1 MLWKP
6 TIIES
11 ELKGPS
17 YAKDHQICTIGRAS
31 CVARQY
37 PGDMVSGAAIVCG
50 PLCADAADQPPVS
63 VTDGSF
69 GCISKLTPVRGFF
82 VGNLDGHLPD
92 TLKVARSK
100 DGGVY
105 PVGSVVQLVP
115 TEVMIKQPAGFNS
128 VTHDWEFF
136 ELDVDAHGS
145 TIRKRGFAEVVNRFG
160 GNCFGCHI
168 AARPQWDLICETD
181 SSCLHPSGLTTPI
194 DPWSTAAHRVRRQP
208 GLQISVG
215 AEDNWK
221 ALRQLAE
228 LQKVGPPASGEA
240 TH

>member
-1 MLWKP
+1 MRTMIRPVQL
-6 TIIES
+6 
-11 ELKGPS
+11 
-17 YAKDHQICTIGRAS
+17 AGRFA
-31 CVARQY
+31 VLGY
-37 PGDMVSGAAIVCG
+37 VPVTWLLAAAVLTG
-50 PLCADAADQPPVS
+50 SPCADAADQAPVP
-63 VTDGSF
+63 VTDSSF
-69 GCISKLTPVRGFF
+69 GCISKLTSVRGFF

-115 TEVMIKQPAGFNS
+115 TEVMVKQPAGFNS

-136 ELDVDAHGS
+136 ELDVDAKGS

-181 SSCLHPSGLTTPI
+181 HGCAPIPLTTPMI
-194 DPWSTAAHRVRRQP
+194 RALQHTDPRCPGSDHVR
-208 GLQISVG
+208 
-215 AEDNWK
+215 AEDRK
-221 ALRQLAE
+221 ALQDLAE
-228 LQKVGPPASGEA
+228 LQKVGPPASSDA
-240 TH
+240 AH

>member
-1 MLWKP
+1 MR
-6 TIIES
+6 T
-11 ELKGPS
+11 
-17 YAKDHQICTIGRAS
+17 TIGSAPLAGR
-31 CVARQY
+31 VALLSNAR
-37 PGDMVSGAAIVCG
+37 VTWLLVAAILCG
-50 PLCADAADQPPVS
+50 TLPADAADQAPIPVN
-63 VTDGSF
+63 DGSF

-82 VGNLDGHLPD
+82 VGNLSGHLPD

-115 TEVMIKQPAGFNS
+115 TEVMVKQPAGFNS

-136 ELDVDAHGS
+136 ELDVDAQGS

-181 SSCLHPSGLTTPI
+181 HGCLPIPLTTPMI
-194 DPWSTAAHRVRRQP
+194 RALQHTDPRCP
-208 GLQISVG
+208 GADHVS
-215 AEDNWK
+215 AEDSK
-221 ALRQLAE
+221 ALQALAE
-228 LQKVGPPASGEA
+228 LQKVGPPASGDTA
-240 TH
+240 H

>member
-1 MLWKP
+1 MRKIVRSAL
-6 TIIES
+6 S
-11 ELKGPS
+11 
-17 YAKDHQICTIGRAS
+17 AGR
-31 CVARQY
+31 VALLGVVRATWILA
-37 PGDMVSGAAIVCG
+37 AAILCG
-50 PLCADAADQPPVS
+50 RLCAQAADQPPVP

-82 VGNLDGHLPD
+82 VGNLSGHLPE

-115 TEVMIKQPAGFNS
+115 TEVMVKRPAGFNA

-136 ELDVDAHGS
+136 ELDVDAKGS

-168 AARPQWDLICETD
+168 QAQPQWDLICETNHG
-181 SSCLHPSGLTTPI
+181 CAPIPLTTPMI
-194 DPWSTAAHRVRRQP
+194 RALQHTDPRCPGSDHVR
-208 GLQISVG
+208 
-215 AEDNWK
+215 AEDRK
-221 ALRQLAE
+221 ALQELAE
-228 LQKVGPPASGEA
+228 LQKVGPPASSDA
-240 TH
+240 AH

>member
-1 MLWKP
+1 MR
-6 TIIES
+6 T
-11 ELKGPS
+11 
-17 YAKDHQICTIGRAS
+17 TIGSAPLAGRVALLCNARATWLL
-31 CVARQY
+31 V
-37 PGDMVSGAAIVCG
+37 AAI
-50 PLCADAADQPPVS
+50 LCATLPADAADQAPIP

-82 VGNLDGHLPD
+82 VGNLSGHLPD

-115 TEVMIKQPAGFNS
+115 TEVMVKQPAGFNS

-181 SSCLHPSGLTTPI
+181 HGCAPIPLTTPMI
-194 DPWSTAAHRVRRQP
+194 RALQHTDPRCP
-208 GLQISVG
+208 GSDHVSG
-215 AEDNWK
+215 DDSK
-221 ALRQLAE
+221 ALQELAE
-228 LQKVGPPASGEA
+228 LQKVGPPASSDSA
-240 TH
+240 H